1 MTVDIEVVPLEK
13 PDDVNVIV
21 GQSHFIKTVEDLHEA
36 LAGVGGTL
44 RFGVAFCEASGAR
57 LVRRTGNDDDLVAL
71 AVDAALAIGA
81 GHAFV
86 IMLQGG
92 IREAM
97 QAQGSV
103 WELKLV
109 ELLTTILGG
118 GLLGGCIAL
127 ILDRIKKS

>member
-1 MTVDIEVVPLEK
+1 MWSTLKVFLWWFF
-13 PDDVNVIV
+13 V
-21 GQSHFIKTVEDLHEA
+21 GATMA
-36 LAGVGGTL
+36 LA
-44 RFGVAFCEASGAR
+44 
-57 LVRRTGNDDDLVAL
+57 
-71 AVDAALAIGA
+71 
-81 GHAFV
+81 V

-97 QAQGSV
+97 QTSGSV
-103 WELKLV
+103 WGLKLF

>member
-1 MTVDIEVVPLEK
+1 MLVTIKVFLWW
-13 PDDVNVIV
+13 
-21 GQSHFIKTVEDLHEA
+21 FILGAVMA
-36 LAGVGGTL
+36 LA
-44 RFGVAFCEASGAR
+44 
-57 LVRRTGNDDDLVAL
+57 
-71 AVDAALAIGA
+71 
-81 GHAFV
+81 V

-92 IREAM
+92 IREVM

-109 ELLTTILGG
+109 ELLTTIMGG

>member
-1 MTVDIEVVPLEK
+1 MWPNMKVFLWW
-13 PDDVNVIV
+13 
-21 GQSHFIKTVEDLHEA
+21 FIIGSTMA
-36 LAGVGGTL
+36 LA
-44 RFGVAFCEASGAR
+44 
-57 LVRRTGNDDDLVAL
+57 
-71 AVDAALAIGA
+71 
-81 GHAFV
+81 V

-118 GLLGGCIAL
+118 GLLGGCVAL
-127 ILDRIKKS
+127 ILNRIKKS

>member
-1 MTVDIEVVPLEK
+1 VVSTVKVFLWWF
-13 PDDVNVIV
+13 IV
-21 GQSHFIKTVEDLHEA
+21 GATMA
-36 LAGVGGTL
+36 L
-44 RFGVAFCEASGAR
+44 S
-57 LVRRTGNDDDLVAL
+57 
-71 AVDAALAIGA
+71 
-81 GHAFV
+81 V

-92 IREAM
+92 IREVM

-109 ELLTTILGG
+109 ELMTTILGG

>member
-1 MTVDIEVVPLEK
+1 MSPVMSTVKVFLWWFM
-13 PDDVNVIV
+13 V
-21 GQSHFIKTVEDLHEA
+21 GATMA
-36 LAGVGGTL
+36 LA
-44 RFGVAFCEASGAR
+44 
-57 LVRRTGNDDDLVAL
+57 
-71 AVDAALAIGA
+71 
-81 GHAFV
+81 V

-92 IREAM
+92 IREVM

-109 ELLTTILGG
+109 ELLTTIMGG

>member
-1 MTVDIEVVPLEK
+1 MAPTMKVFLWWF
-13 PDDVNVIV
+13 IV
-21 GQSHFIKTVEDLHEA
+21 GATMA
-36 LAGVGGTL
+36 LA
-44 RFGVAFCEASGAR
+44 
-57 LVRRTGNDDDLVAL
+57 
-71 AVDAALAIGA
+71 
-81 GHAFV
+81 V

-92 IREAM
+92 IREVM

-109 ELLTTILGG
+109 ELLTTIMGG

>member
-1 MTVDIEVVPLEK
+1 MVSTLKVFLWWFVV
-13 PDDVNVIV
+13 
-21 GQSHFIKTVEDLHEA
+21 GATMA
-36 LAGVGGTL
+36 L
-44 RFGVAFCEASGAR
+44 S
-57 LVRRTGNDDDLVAL
+57 
-71 AVDAALAIGA
+71 
-81 GHAFV
+81 V

-92 IREAM
+92 IREVM

-109 ELLTTILGG
+109 ELMMTIMGG

>member
-1 MTVDIEVVPLEK
+1 MTVVSTVKVFLWWF
-13 PDDVNVIV
+13 IV
-21 GQSHFIKTVEDLHEA
+21 GATMA
-36 LAGVGGTL
+36 L
-44 RFGVAFCEASGAR
+44 S
-57 LVRRTGNDDDLVAL
+57 
-71 AVDAALAIGA
+71 
-81 GHAFV
+81 V

-92 IREAM
+92 IREVM

-109 ELLTTILGG
+109 ELMTTILGG